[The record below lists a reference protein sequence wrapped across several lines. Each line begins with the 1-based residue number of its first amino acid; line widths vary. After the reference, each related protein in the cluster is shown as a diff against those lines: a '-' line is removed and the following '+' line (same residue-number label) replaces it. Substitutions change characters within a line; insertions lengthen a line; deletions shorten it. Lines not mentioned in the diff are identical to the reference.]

1 MTASK
6 NTSCNEQKNNSACA
20 SHFKVHF
27 LPILSITTCTKN
39 MKLPNV
45 TLYGG
50 LEFTSNLNATPT
62 IPLQENTPTFDKCSK
77 LESLQ

>member
-1 MTASK
+1 MYK
-6 NTSCNEQKNNSACA
+6 NT
-20 SHFKVHF
+20 
-27 LPILSITTCTKN
+27 
-39 MKLPNV
+39 KLPNV

-50 LEFTSNLNATPT
+50 LDFTSNLNATPT